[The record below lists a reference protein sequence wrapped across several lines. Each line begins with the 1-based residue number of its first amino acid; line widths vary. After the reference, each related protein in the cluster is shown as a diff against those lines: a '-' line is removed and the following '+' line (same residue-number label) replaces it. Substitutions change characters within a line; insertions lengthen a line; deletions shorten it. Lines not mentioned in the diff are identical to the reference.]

1 METFVQN
8 HPFLSVLIV
17 FVILAIILF
26 ALIFYVYENDDTL
39 KQLDQD
45 EFKDNF
51 RNWE

>member
-1 METFVQN
+1 METFIQN
-8 HPFLSVLIV
+8 HPFLSVFIV

-26 ALIFYVYENDDTL
+26 ALIFYVYKNDDVL

-45 EFKDNF
+45 EFNDNF